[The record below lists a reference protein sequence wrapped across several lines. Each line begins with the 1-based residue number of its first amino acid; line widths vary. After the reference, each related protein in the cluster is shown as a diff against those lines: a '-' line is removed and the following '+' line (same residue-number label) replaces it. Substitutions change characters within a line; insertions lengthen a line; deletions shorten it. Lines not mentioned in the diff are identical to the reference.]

1 MFVRRACAAKT
12 ILADVR
18 TGARGRRIS
27 SRTQVVM
34 TDNFNDAF
42 LDIMAMRC
50 DLRMIGTSPTAVFD
64 GRRLK
69 DKQDTQIN
77 AARAA
82 KRARSASTP
91 LSPPARTPL
100 SLASRR
106 LHACRPAWN
115 PNDKHITFKL
125 IYQLTRDES
134 FRLPRSV
141 FHSSLGHALAVQT
154 RRQSSRSSPPS
165 SSPCSSGLSRPAT

>member
-1 MFVRRACAAKT
+1 M
-12 ILADVR
+12 
-18 TGARGRRIS
+18 TG
-27 SRTQVVM
+27 
-34 TDNFNDAF
+34 NFNDAL

-50 DLRMIGTSPTAVFD
+50 GRRMIGTSPTAVFD

-125 IYQLTRDES
+125 IYQLTRASDS
-134 FRLPRSV
+134 HAASSTPRWD
-141 FHSSLGHALAVQT
+141 T
-154 RRQSSRSSPPS
+154 R
-165 SSPCSSGLSRPAT
+165 SPCNRGPTIL

>member
-1 MFVRRACAAKT
+1 M
-12 ILADVR
+12 
-18 TGARGRRIS
+18 TG
-27 SRTQVVM
+27 
-34 TDNFNDAF
+34 NFNDAL

-50 DLRMIGTSPTAVFD
+50 GRRMIGTSPTAVFD

-100 SLASRR
+100 SLVSRR
-106 LHACRPAWN
+106 LHAVARHGIQMIN
-115 PNDKHITFKL
+115 ILHL
-125 IYQLTRDES
+125 
-134 FRLPRSV
+134 
-141 FHSSLGHALAVQT
+141 SLFIN
-154 RRQSSRSSPPS
+154 
-165 SSPCSSGLSRPAT
+165 